1 MLIKYAKK
9 LSQRI
14 ALLRKIR
21 VYLPLNQRKQFYNAV
36 IPPVINYVSVI
47 WTACDKECLSK
58 VLKLQK
64 RAARVILF
72 ADRQAPSVELFNK
85 LHWLPF
91 YEKCKISKCSLIY
104 KRIHDS
110 LPTYLSEQIIVNNQ
124 VHSRNTRYSNS
135 NLVCPRYN
143 RETEGGRTFTVTSA
157 KLWNSLSLELRSKDS
172 LQCFRKHMW
181 TNIFDDQQSLH
192 HFNV

>member
-1 MLIKYAKK
+1 MDSLRQRVPKQSLETSEEGSESHLI
-9 LSQRI
+9 
-14 ALLRKIR
+14 
-21 VYLPLNQRKQFYNAV
+21 
-36 IPPVINYVSVI
+36 
-47 WTACDKECLSK
+47 
-58 VLKLQK
+58 
-64 RAARVILF
+64 
-72 ADRQAPSVELFNK
+72 DRQAPSVELFNK

-91 YEKCKISKCSLIY
+91 YEECKISKCSLIY
-104 KRIHDS
+104 KRIHGS